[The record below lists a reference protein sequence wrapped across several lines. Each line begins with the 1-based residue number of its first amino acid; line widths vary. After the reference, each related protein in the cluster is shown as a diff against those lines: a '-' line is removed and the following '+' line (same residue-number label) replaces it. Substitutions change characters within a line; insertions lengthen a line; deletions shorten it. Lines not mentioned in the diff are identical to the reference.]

1 MNTADLLLAN
11 LERLLSSPTSA
22 ETIRKLIFDLAIRGQ
37 LTTQSDKDEP
47 ASVLIAKVI
56 RTAQAE
62 DRKFSAEPAV
72 TERPFE
78 LPSGWEWV
86 RLGNTGKIFNGTSA
100 SAGEKARLSKTPDGL
115 PFIATKDV
123 GYGRDP
129 LSYENGLKVPH
140 GDKDYKVAKSGAVL
154 ICAEG
159 GSAGRKV
166 GQTNRPICFGN
177 KLYANETWSGIEAG
191 YILSLYQSNFFYG
204 EFKAKMAGIIGGIA
218 RSDFRSLRIPLPPLA
233 EQRRIVAKVD
243 ELMALC
249 DRLEAQLKERDV
261 KQAALA
267 RAALAKFTEDPTPEN
282 LQLLFHPSYSIM
294 PADLRKSI
302 LTLAVLGKLV
312 PQDPR
317 DEPAEV
323 LAAELESLKSQLI
336 VSRLIRNQKVADC
349 LSEDDFPFAIHASW
363 KFIRLGHAVRLLG
376 GYAYESGAYVP
387 ISNNQVI
394 RIGNVKSDALLLD
407 QKPTYIPD
415 SLAEQTAEYAILE
428 GDILITMTGTKGKQD
443 YAFTLTV
450 KQADLNERR
459 LFLNQRVGAIRPF
472 RRELVALINVFL
484 KSGQL
489 LDLIFATSSGTANQA
504 NIGTSS
510 ILDLPF
516 PLPPLAEQRRIVAKV
531 EQLMVLVDALEA
543 QLDASRTTGEN
554 LLEAMVAELTSA

>member
-129 LSYENGLKVPH
+129 LCYENGLKVPH

-159 GSAGRKV
+159 GSAGKKV

-177 KLYANETWSGIEAG
+177 KLYANETWAGIEAG

-204 EFKAKMAGIIGGIA
+204 EFKAKMTGIIGGIA
-218 RSDFRSLRIPLPPLA
+218 RSEFRSLRIPLPPLA
-233 EQRRIVAKVD
+233 EQKRIVAKVD

-261 KQAALA
+261 KQATLA
-267 RAALAKFTEDPTPEN
+267 KAALAKFTEDPTPEN
-282 LQLLFHPSYSIM
+282 LQLLFHTSFAII
-294 PADLRKSI
+294 PADLGKS
-302 LTLAVLGKLV
+302 VLRLGFEGKLV
-312 PQDPR
+312 SQSKDEGTGTELLSQIIQAHSGGRTLGSRRKGQVALDPFSCPGVFVIPSSWAWAHLNFLCETIADVDHNMPKAVSVGVPFISAKDLKDDGTIDFSSPKLISEEDFGRLSRKVQIRR
-317 DEPAEV
+317 DD
-323 LAAELESLKSQLI
+323 I
-336 VSRLIRNQKVADC
+336 IYSRIGA
-349 LSEDDFPFAIHASW
+349 
-363 KFIRLGHAVRLLG
+363 RLGKARLVKVDTRFLISYSCCLVRPMH
-376 GYAYESGAYVP
+376 GYVDKRYL
-387 ISNNQVI
+387 Q
-394 RIGNVKSDALLLD
+394 
-407 QKPTYIPD
+407 
-415 SLAEQTAEYAILE
+415 
-428 GDILITMTGTKGKQD
+428 
-443 YAFTLTV
+443 
-450 KQADLNERR
+450 
-459 LFLNQRVGAIRPF
+459 LFLDSTLALSQAHKGAQSIGVP
-472 RRELVALINVFL
+472 
-484 KSGQL
+484 
-489 LDLIFATSSGTANQA
+489 DLGLGEIKAFQ
-504 NIGTSS
+504 I
-510 ILDLPF
+510 

-531 EQLMVLVDALEA
+531 EQLMALVEALET
-543 QLDASRTTGEN
+543 QFEASRTTGEK

>member
-129 LSYENGLKVPH
+129 LCYENGLKVPH

-159 GSAGRKV
+159 GSAGKKV

-177 KLYANETWSGIEAG
+177 KLYANETWAGIEAG

-204 EFKAKMAGIIGGIA
+204 EFKAKMTGIIGGIA
-218 RSDFRSLRIPLPPLA
+218 RSEFRSLRIPLPPLA
-233 EQRRIVAKVD
+233 EQKRIVAKVD

-261 KQAALA
+261 KQATLA
-267 RAALAKFTEDPTPEN
+267 KAALAKFTEDPTPEN
-282 LQLLFHPSYSIM
+282 LQLLFHPSFSIE
-294 PADLRKSI
+294 PEELRGAI
-302 LTLAVLGKLV
+302 ITIATQGGLTTRDRNDKPVQTTSTTKPPFEIPSNWRWKTLKEIGLCRTGKT
-312 PQDPR
+312 PPTNDSANYGPG
-317 DEPAEV
+317 
-323 LAAELESLKSQLI
+323 
-336 VSRLIRNQKVADC
+336 
-349 LSEDDFPFAIHASW
+349 FPFIGPGQITPNGKIIEPEKYITREGLEYSTDAS
-363 KFIRLGHAVRLLG
+363 
-376 GYAYESGAYVP
+376 
-387 ISNNQVI
+387 
-394 RIGNVKSDALLLD
+394 
-407 QKPTYIPD
+407 
-415 SLAEQTAEYAILE
+415 E
-428 GDILITMTGTKGKQD
+428 GDILMVCIGGSIGKTAICLNPIGFNQQINSVRPYQDLAQYVYLAIKANYFKKQVLDGATGSATP
-443 YAFTLTV
+443 
-450 KQADLNERR
+450 
-459 LFLNQRVGAIRPF
+459 I
-472 RRELVALINVFL
+472 IN
-484 KSGQL
+484 KSRWEQ
-489 LDLIFATSSGTANQA
+489 IP
-504 NIGTSS
+504 IP
-510 ILDLPF
+510 I
-516 PLPPLAEQRRIVAKV
+516 PPLAEQKRIVEKV
-531 EQLMVLVDALEA
+531 ESYMMLIEQLKSQLEA
-543 QLDASRTTGEN
+543 SRNTGEK

>member
-1 MNTADLLLAN
+1 MNSADLLLAN

-56 RTAQAE
+56 RTAQVE

-100 SAGEKARLSKTPDGL
+100 SAGEKARLSKTADGL

-159 GSAGRKV
+159 GSAGKKV

-177 KLYANETWSGIEAG
+177 KLYANETWAGIEAG
-191 YILSLYQSNFFYG
+191 YILSLYQSSFFYG
-204 EFKAKMAGIIGGIA
+204 EFKAKMTGIIGGIA

-233 EQRRIVAKVD
+233 EQKRIVAKVD

-249 DRLEAQLKERDV
+249 DRLEAQLMERDV

-267 RAALAKFTEDPTPEN
+267 KAALAKFTENPTPEN
-282 LQLLFHPSYSIM
+282 LQLLFHPSFTIE
-294 PADLRKSI
+294 PGDLR
-302 LTLAVLGKLV
+302 TLVLEFAIRGKLV
-312 PQDPR
+312 PQDKS
-317 DEPAEV
+317 DET
-323 LAAELESLKSQLI
+323 AAELLARIIDKSAKGNSKKSKTGEVHNEIVGDFPIPQNWIWSELGKVFDVRDGTHDTPAYTAKGFPLITSKNIYGGSLSFEGAKLI
-336 VSRLIRNQKVADC
+336 SKEDHLHISERSKVA
-349 LSEDDFPFAIHASW
+349 
-363 KFIRLGHAVRLLG
+363 
-376 GYAYESGAYVP
+376 
-387 ISNNQVI
+387 Q
-394 RIGNVKSDALLLD
+394 
-407 QKPTYIPD
+407 
-415 SLAEQTAEYAILE
+415 
-428 GDILITMTGTKGKQD
+428 GDILFAMIGSIGNPVIVNTDIDFSIKNLALFKYHSRVD
-443 YAFTLTV
+443 SEPRFLLLYL
-450 KQADLNERR
+450 R
-459 LFLNQRVGAIRPF
+459 LVEKAMKAEAAGGVQSFVSLGYLRKYR
-472 RRELVALINVFL
+472 
-484 KSGQL
+484 
-489 LDLIFATSSGTANQA
+489 
-504 NIGTSS
+504 
-510 ILDLPF
+510 F
-516 PLPPLAEQRRIVAKV
+516 PLPPLSEQERIASRV
-531 EQLMVLVDALEA
+531 ETLFAQIDNLEA
-543 QLDASRTTGEN
+543 QLEASRTTGEK